1 MEGQIDIHN
10 YRKRLNT
17 SISWIESKAKLTPDN
32 RTILLKWHHS
42 LVADGLTVPRIEK
55 LISNAARIGEWLGK
69 DFVKAG
75 LVRKTK
81 SVPAHFFIENP
92 LKELNYFLTQY
103 LKKQTKLIEE
113 KKAAIKEII
122 NHKNDEFNEHW
133 EIKAKQDSI
142 TIIDRK
148 ENKALSDKFEARQV
162 KETIEKFIKSL
173 PEENKYLLA
182 YARRR

>member
-1 MEGQIDIHN
+1 MEGELEEIRDVLNFYDSRFDRSHAKIYLCLLSGEVKTGKQVVEETGLCKQTTYN
-10 YRKRLNT
+10 YLNQL
-17 SISWIESKAKLTPDN
+17 IKAD
-32 RTILLKWHHS
+32 
-42 LVADGLTVPRIEK
+42 LVK
-55 LISNAARIGEWLGK
+55 
-69 DFVKAG
+69 
-75 LVRKTK
+75 KTK

-122 NHKNDEFNEHW
+122 NHKNSEFNEHW
-133 EIKAKQDSI
+133 EIKAKENYI

-148 ENKALSDKFEARQV
+148 ENKSLSDKFEARQV

-182 YARRR
+182 YARKR